1 MNSKKKVSLSLEFD
15 YGDVNNDLPVNQVP
29 TKKKKVV
36 SLSLFEDLL
45 QPPLPTPYTPP
56 PPPQTHKKVWLFG
69 VDISSDQNIHHNSL
83 LPPQT
88 HETPDH
94 SHPNLKRPLQ
104 DIIFL
109 PNKRL
114 RIQESNH
121 PTHPEMLLPRI
132 LQQIQW
138 NGGTLPIFLFQKRLT
153 NSDIKSNQNRLFLSR
168 RDKPEKLMEFLTDVE
183 RNQVD
188 SAIDGVEVLTIDPK
202 GDYHT
207 LHLKRWPSI
216 PMVVLKSQW
225 RKLVSNN
232 HLERDDWIQ
241 LWGYRQD
248 SRLRLAFNFK
258 KAQKSRTQGDGASS
272 SGGRS
277 NLDGSNSSSKEGSGD
292 GSGPSGSGASIISVA

>member
-45 QPPLPTPYTPP
+45 QPPLPTPYNP

-94 SHPNLKRPLQ
+94 SNPNLKRPLQ
-104 DIIFL
+104 DINFL

-153 NSDIKSNQNRLFLSR
+153 NSDIKPNQNRLFLSR

-188 SAIDGVEVLTIDPK
+188 SAIDGVEVLTIDPR

-225 RKLVSNN
+225 RKL
-232 HLERDDWIQ
+232 

-258 KAQKSRTQGDGASS
+258 KAQKSRTQGNGASGDGASS

-277 NLDGSNSSSKEGSGD
+277 NLDGSNSSSKGGSGD